1 MTSKTLLAD
10 PSCLHLLHLEADTE
24 TIKIVMTTTADAVT
38 CPQCHQCTDKV
49 HSRYVRRPA
58 DVPWMSCAV
67 QLELHVRRFICSN
80 PACQQKIFVERL
92 PSVVAPYARRT
103 VRLADLLTAVGFALG
118 GEAGKRLTCSL
129 GAETGPDVLLRQI
142 RARSRAEVTTPK
154 VLGVDDF
161 AFRKGRTY
169 GTILVDLELH
179 RPIDLLPDREAKTLE
194 AWLVAH
200 PGVQII
206 TRDRAGAYAEGA
218 RKGAPNALQI
228 ADRFHVLRNLGEAL
242 GKVFHRHAA
251 VLKEALSA
259 AVDTTEGSVAQP
271 VEAPL
276 SSPSEEEAEEV
287 CFPCQPS
294 PAPQTP
300 KPLRQ
305 LRYEEVRSLALGGM
319 HISDISRKTGLDR
332 KTVRKYLQVEK
343 LPDWTDRRKR
353 GSILDPYRDY
363 LQERVAMGCHN
374 ATRLFR
380 EITKQGYKGK
390 ATLVRDYV
398 AQLEQQTAPGQWER
412 ERRKR
417 RAFSPTR
424 LSWLVLKRDEKL
436 SDEERKELDV
446 LRSANVEV
454 AQAMALVQS
463 FANMLRERLPASLE
477 PWLQEASD
485 RELPE
490 LCRFAAGI
498 ERDKAAVLAALS
510 HHWSNGPVE
519 AQVQKLKL
527 VKRQMFGRAKF
538 DLLRQRVLHRI

>member
-24 TIKIVMTTTADAVT
+24 IIRIVMTTTADAVT

-49 HSRYVRRPA
+49 HSGYVRRPA
-58 DVPWMSCAV
+58 DLPWMSCAV

-118 GEAGKRLTCSL
+118 GEAGKRLTCSM

-142 RARSRAEVTTPK
+142 RARSCAEVTTPK

-228 ADRFHVLRNLGEAL
+228 ADRFHVLRNLSEAL

-259 AVDTTEGSVAQP
+259 AVDATEGSVAQP

-305 LRYEEVRSLALGGM
+305 LRYEEVCSLALGGM

-353 GSILDPYRDY
+353 GSILDQYRDY

-398 AQLEQQTAPGQWER
+398 AQLEQQTAPGQCER

-485 RELPE
+485 SELPE